1 MAAALVFLVTHSWS
15 SKPTLEQEE
24 CYRITVFASKNPKN
38 PMLWATVLSSYYF
51 GGNGESTVEEGVV
64 CVGGVAAGGAFPSV
78 PLLTEALYSLESRYS
93 TPRVG

>member
-1 MAAALVFLVTHSWS
+1 MPAALVFLVTHSWS

-51 GGNGESTVEEGVV
+51 GGNGESID
-64 CVGGVAAGGAFPSV
+64 
-78 PLLTEALYSLESRYS
+78 PLLTLGVPWSPWSGCGWNQRCELVRCYLY
-93 TPRVG
+93 